1 MKCAKCGQPL
11 EADMPCPN
19 CTDDNVRVMS
29 RAEKDSYDGI
39 TIEADENEARRREEA
54 KQEGRA
60 YQYGGQRVYVR
71 HVNLG
76 QIGWK
81 AKLLVVLV
89 GLGLS
94 IFFLPLALAF
104 ISIAVVLWILGKFIR

>member
-11 EADMPCPN
+11 ETDMPCPN

-39 TIEADENEARRREEA
+39 TIEADENEAR
-54 KQEGRA
+54 KQEEVNQGRA

-76 QIGWK
+76 QISWK
-81 AKLLVVLV
+81 TKLLIALTLL
-89 GLGLS
+89 GLG

-104 ISIAVVLWILGKFIR
+104 ISIAVVFWILGKIIR

>member
-19 CTDDNVRVMS
+19 CTEDNVRVMS

-39 TIEADENEARRREEA
+39 TIEADENEAR
-54 KQEGRA
+54 KQEETNQGHA

-76 QIGWK
+76 QISWK
-81 AKLLVVLV
+81 TKLLVALTIL
-89 GLGLS
+89 GLG

-104 ISIAVVLWILGKFIR
+104 ISIAVVLWILGKIIR

>member
-11 EADMPCPN
+11 ESDMPCPN
-19 CTDDNVRVMS
+19 CADDNVRVMS

-39 TIEADENEARRREEA
+39 TIEADENEARRQEEA
-54 KQEGRA
+54 EKEGHA

-81 AKLLVVLV
+81 AKLLVALV

-104 ISIAVVLWILGKFIR
+104 ISIAVVLWIFGKFIR

>member
-11 EADMPCPN
+11 ESDMPCPN

-39 TIEADENEARRREEA
+39 TIEADENEARKQEEA
-54 KQEGRA
+54 AQEGRA

-81 AKLLVVLV
+81 AKLLVALTLLGV
-89 GLGLS
+89 G

-104 ISIAVVLWILGKFIR
+104 ISIAVVLWLLGKIIR